1 MKNIVKTSLF
11 AVVVMMSTS
20 CADFLDPYPYG
31 RLSEED
37 FWERQDAVQGLV

>member
-37 FWERQDAVQGLV
+37 FGSDRMLYKD